1 MNQNPRDL
9 LVAAL
14 TDPPPER
21 LDRWLRTSGWLRPG
35 TGPDADQLRRYAEMV
50 KREAIHEAGHAVAAW
65 HTGCGVEFAELRQ
78 SGDLGGRVRCR
89 APFGDLRV
97 LSVCVTYAGVAA
109 EYPRFDLA
117 AAIRAAGLEEV
128 DPEVWAELGGDQT
141 SDALA
146 DLISHSEVDRA
157 ALEKSCLGVDSSF
170 HVPAFGAAQAL
181 VWEHW
186 DGVWRFAA
194 ELLER
199 GTIHGSDFESVL
211 SGGKARGEPGRE
223 SRRSAAEERTFGQT
237 GCSAGGQIGS

>member
-1 MNQNPRDL
+1 MARKSTVLRAEAAVHPAGPRSHCSSKS
-9 LVAAL
+9 AA
-14 TDPPPER
+14 
-21 LDRWLRTSGWLRPG
+21 
-35 TGPDADQLRRYAEMV
+35 
-50 KREAIHEAGHAVAAW
+50 REAPEKGTA
-65 HTGCGVEFAELRQ
+65 T
-78 SGDLGGRVRCR
+78 
-89 APFGDLRV
+89 P
-97 LSVCVTYAGVAA
+97 VAA

-211 SGGKARGEPGRE
+211 SGGKARGEPGR
-223 SRRSAAEERTFGQT
+223 
-237 GCSAGGQIGS
+237 